1 MGINRAD
8 QAGDILGRS
17 GTGNIYSKGHVLET
31 SRNVCNPEEP
41 AQVQPALSG
50 PLHTIERDIKDPGV
64 RRVDDLLAGAKGG
77 QDQFDGS
84 GTGVGAA
91 DQRWLIDVE
100 RKFTD
105 ANLGSVFVHQRGRRR
120 ERRHGRLRRVAEISA
135 YLFDHG
141 SQPIDLLH
149 SHCWSPLIVPAVG
162 LSPRR
167 LLPPEAVFYIY

>member
-1 MGINRAD
+1 MGVNRAD
-8 QAGDILGRS
+8 EAGDILRRS

-31 SRNVCNPEEP
+31 SWNVCNPEEP

-50 PLHTIERDIKDPGV
+50 HLHAIERDIKDPGV

-100 RKFTD
+100 RELTD

-120 ERRHGRLRRVAEISA
+120 ERHNGRLRRIPQIGAD
-135 YLFDHG
+135 LFDHC
-141 SQPIDLLH
+141 SESINLLH
-149 SHCWSPLIVPAVG
+149 SHSRSPSMTPAAR

-167 LLPPEAVFYIY
+167 PIPPEIVY